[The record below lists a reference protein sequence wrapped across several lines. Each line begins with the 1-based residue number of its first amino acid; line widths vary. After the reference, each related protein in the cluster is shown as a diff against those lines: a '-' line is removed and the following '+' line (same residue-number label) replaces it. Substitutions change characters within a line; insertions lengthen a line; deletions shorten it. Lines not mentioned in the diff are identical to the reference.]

1 MFLFCA
7 AVFGLIDNPSYALS
21 AAELNV
27 GAITAKNWSMA
38 GVRLAVIGLNQT
50 QQQFKLSATQLNL
63 PKPFDDIKLIDI
75 QCDGFTWRVDD
86 ISCTGGRAQLKSA
99 YWQSPKTK
107 FTFKLGKQKSSFTFE
122 DSHFISSHLGVTA
135 ISNGQSW
142 QAEFSAKH
150 INQDFLNK
158 LLNKPIIRV
167 KPSQGYLN
175 VKGKVNGWRT
185 TLLGLSVNAE
195 LENVNY
201 QQTDGKVATEKLRLQ
216 SQLTA
221 KKSGDYW
228 QWQQSMS
235 VLGGAVYIDPIYIE
249 AGYQPITLNAHGVWY
264 PHTHKI
270 TIANFEFS
278 QPDAMRLSGSATGYF
293 SDKFQ
298 LEQADVYLVSNS
310 LNGLITNYIKPFIT
324 ESPLAGL
331 LASGELAARFS
342 IARQKLTE
350 TAITLSQINV
360 HDGAGQFAASNV
372 SGELNWSNDSLII
385 KQSRL
390 AWQQITV
397 KGVPVEASRITLS
410 SRGRHFKLADKLELP
425 LLDGWINVDQFS
437 WTAKVDD
444 EPDIVFAG
452 AIERVSLEKLSKSLG
467 WVPLSGNI
475 SGQIPSI
482 NYHNKVLNLDG
493 ELLVNVF
500 DGLIKINN
508 LTASGLLSGLPKI
521 SSDIAVEQL
530 DLAQL
535 TGKFEFGSI
544 TGKLSG
550 YINKLVLE
558 NWRPVTFYAWFGT
571 PDSDNSSHSIS
582 QKAVNNI
589 ASIGG
594 GGATDVLSRSF
605 LGFFDTFRYD
615 KIGVGCYL
623 HDGVCQMMG
632 LVAEQE
638 GYYLVKG
645 GCLPRIDVLGYN
657 TRVNWDVLVE
667 RLARVASP
675 DKAIIQ

>member
-1 MFLFCA
+1 
-7 AVFGLIDNPSYALS
+7 
-21 AAELNV
+21 
-27 GAITAKNWSMA
+27 MA

-50 QQQFKLSATQLNL
+50 QQQFKLSATQLIF
-63 PKPFDDIKLIDI
+63 PKPFDDIKLLDI
-75 QCDGFTWRVDD
+75 QCDRFTWRVDE
-86 ISCTGGRAQLKSA
+86 ISCTGGGAQLKSA

-107 FTFKLGKQKSSFTFE
+107 FTFKLGKQNSRFTLE
-122 DSHFISSHLGVTA
+122 DSHFIGSHLALTA
-135 ISNGQSW
+135 ISNGHGW
-142 QAEFSAKH
+142 QAGFSAKH
-150 INQDFLNK
+150 INKDLLNK
-158 LLNKPIIRV
+158 LLNKPVIQENS
-167 KPSQGYLN
+167 SQGYLN
-175 VKGKVNGWRT
+175 VKGKINGWRT

-201 QQTDGKVATEKLRLQ
+201 QQTDGKVATEKLQLQ
-216 SQLTA
+216 SQLIA
-221 KKSGDYW
+221 KKSGGYW
-228 QWQQSMS
+228 QWQQLMS
-235 VLGGAVYIDPIYIE
+235 ILGGAVYIDPVYIE
-249 AGYQPITLNAHGVWY
+249 ARYKPITLNAQGVWY
-264 PHTHKI
+264 PRTHKMV
-270 TIANFEFS
+270 IAGFDLL
-278 QPDAMRLSGSATGYF
+278 QPDVMTLSGSATGYF
-293 SDKFQ
+293 TDN
-298 LEQADVYLVSNS
+298 LRVEQAEMHLASDS
-310 LNGLITNYIKPFIT
+310 LNGLLTTYLKPFVT

-331 LASGELAARFS
+331 LASGKLAARFS
-342 IARQKLTE
+342 IVQQKLSE
-350 TAITLSQINV
+350 TAITLSQVNV
-360 HDGAGQFAASNV
+360 HDEAGQFAANNV
-372 SGELNWSNDSLII
+372 SGALNWSNDSLIT
-385 KQSRL
+385 KQSCL
-390 AWQQITV
+390 AWQHITV
-397 KGVPVEASRITLS
+397 KGVPVEASSITLS

-425 LLDGWINVDQFS
+425 LLDGWIKVNQFS

-444 EPDIVFAG
+444 EPDIAFAG
-452 AIERVSLEKLSKSLG
+452 AIEQVSLEKLSKSLG
-467 WVPLSGNI
+467 WTPLSGNI
-475 SGQIPSI
+475 SGQIPGI

-521 SSDIAVEQL
+521 TSDIAVEQL

-558 NWRPVTFYAWFGT
+558 NWQPVTFYAWFGT
-571 PDSDNSSHSIS
+571 PDNDDSSHNIS

-589 ASIGG
+589 ASIGS
-594 GGATDVLSRSF
+594 GGATDLLSRSF

-623 HDGVCQMMG
+623 HNGVCQMMG